1 MWERLRRFRALDRES
16 RGLFLRAV
24 ALLPVIS
31 ISLKV
36 RGFRATQNSLLGYT
50 NQLQSGSQADADV
63 VAARPLSE
71 SDCCRITTCMVN
83 AAARNVWRRA
93 TCLEK
98 SLAIWSLLRRR
109 GVAAQ
114 LRIGARNIG
123 GKFEA
128 HAWVEHEGVAI
139 NEPENLHRH
148 YATFDTAFPVATP
161 EVE

>member
-1 MWERLRRFRALDRES
+1 MFFRAT
-16 RGLFLRAV
+16 

-31 ISLKV
+31 LSLKI

-50 NQLQSGSQADADV
+50 NQFQSGSQDEV
-63 VAARPLSE
+63 VARPLSE
-71 SDCCRITTCMVN
+71 SECCRITTRMVN

-109 GVAAQ
+109 GVASQ
-114 LRIGARNIG
+114 LRIGARNIS

-128 HAWVEHEGVAI
+128 HAWVENEGVAI

-148 YATFDTAFPVATP
+148 YATFDTAFPVATS
-161 EVE
+161 EVR

>member
-1 MWERLRRFRALDRES
+1 MF
-16 RGLFLRAV
+16 FRAV
-24 ALLPVIS
+24 ALLPA
-31 ISLKV
+31 ISLSLKI
-36 RGFRATQNSLLGYT
+36 RGFRATQNSLLGYPK
-50 NQLQSGSQADADV
+50 QFQSGSQGG
-63 VAARPLSE
+63 VAADRLLSE
-71 SDCCRITTCMVN
+71 SQYCLLTARAVN

-109 GVAAQ
+109 GIASQ

-139 NEPENLHRH
+139 NEPENPHRH
-148 YATFDTAFPVATP
+148 YATFDTAFPVATS
-161 EVE
+161 EVR